1 MSTPP
6 SLTPSDR
13 GRFLTF
19 ALLFILS
26 GMSGL
31 MYQVVWARKLQLT
44 FGVSIFAIASVLAAY
59 FLGMALGAWLAGRA
73 SGSIKRPLLVYGLA
87 EIGIGLSA
95 LWVTPYVER
104 LDEAL
109 SVLGTLADDQFWL
122 MQGARFLL
130 TLGLLIVPTTLLGA
144 TVPLMNHGL
153 IRHARHLGGRVAT
166 LYATNTFGAVLGVLL
181 SGFFLIENIGLNHT
195 LQLAAALSIGVGLM
209 ALYLGRSDAEQ
220 PTVAVIQASAATS
233 AQTRELLLVM
243 GVSGALGL
251 SLEVLWTRILIQ
263 GISSTAYV
271 FAVVLALFL
280 IGITLGSALVR
291 FYSHRI
297 HNVRFALAWSQALAA
312 ILTLASVPMLVWI
325 MPRVLN
331 QLFAL
336 AGSDPGEHYF
346 IVWSLWSSSA
356 LLPPTIALGASFPLA
371 ARLIAQ
377 ETGTVGKG
385 IGQMYAV
392 NTYGGVLGSLL
403 TGFLLLPFLGI
414 YWTLTLLAVLYAA
427 LALLLVRREKR
438 EVVLRYT
445 LAPLMA
451 AFIVWAALPKDLI
464 YNRMNAN
471 VQGRILSQ
479 FEDYYGSVVL
489 NEEVGETRYKRLSVN
504 GVSYSGTAPSAMHYM
519 RLQGHLPVL
528 LTPAEHRKALVICLG
543 VGLTAGAVS
552 THPNTDLTVVELSR
566 GIVGLSPFF
575 SDVNEGVYL
584 RPDVRLVNDDGRNYL
599 LRHPEIRYDIVTL
612 EPPPPQ
618 HAGMAH
624 LYSADFYRLVK
635 SRLSSDGVA
644 VQWIPLHT
652 QSNESSRMLMASFVA
667 VFPNSSLWWTE
678 AGETLL
684 LGYASPTAKVK
695 LGQLGMRMAVHNV
708 ARSLGEIGIHS
719 PVQIASHFLLDGE
732 GLKRYVAGVSPMT
745 DDLPR
750 IEYQTPDINATNYK
764 VLLQEVIALR
774 PSPQSIVTH
783 LGLDVDELP
792 ALKQAQSELQFRWM
806 TQQLF

>member
-1 MSTPP
+1 
-6 SLTPSDR
+6 
-13 GRFLTF
+13 
-19 ALLFILS
+19 
-26 GMSGL
+26 
-31 MYQVVWARKLQLT
+31 MYQVVWARELQLT

-59 FLGMALGAWLAGRA
+59 FLGMALGALLAGRV
-73 SGSIKRPLLVYGLA
+73 SSNIKRPLFAYGLV

-95 LWVTPYVER
+95 LFVTPYVER

-109 SVLGTLADDQFWL
+109 GLLVTLADDQFWL
-122 MQGARFLL
+122 MQGSRFLL

-166 LYATNTFGAVLGVLL
+166 LYATNTLGAVLGVLL
-181 SGFFLIENIGLNHT
+181 SGFFLIEHIGLNHT
-195 LQLAAALSIGVGLM
+195 LQLAAALSIGVGLI
-209 ALYLGRSDAEQ
+209 ALYLGRATNAEQ
-220 PTVAVIQASAATS
+220 SVVEAIQVPTVTS

-251 SLEVLWTRILIQ
+251 SLEVLWTRVLIQ

-297 HNVRFALAWSQALAA
+297 HNVRFALALSQALAA
-312 ILTLASVPMLVWI
+312 IFTLAGVPMLVWI
-325 MPRVLN
+325 MPRVLG

-336 AGSDPGEHYF
+336 AGGDPGQHFF
-346 IVWSLWSSSA
+346 IAWALWSSGA
-356 LLPPTIALGASFPLA
+356 LLPATIALGASFPLA

-385 IGQMYAV
+385 IGQIYAI

-403 TGFLLLPFLGI
+403 TGFLLLPQLGI
-414 YWTLTLLAVLYAA
+414 YWTLTLLAVLYAV

-451 AFIVWAALPKDLI
+451 AFIVWAVLPKDLI
-464 YNRMNAN
+464 YNRINAN
-471 VQGRILSQ
+471 VKGNILSQ
-479 FEDYYGSVVL
+479 FEDYYGSVVV
-489 NEEVGETRYKRLSVN
+489 NEEVGATGYYKRLSVN
-504 GVSYSGTAPSAMHYM
+504 GVSYSGTAPYAMHYM

-543 VGLTAGAVS
+543 VGLTAGAIS
-552 THPNTDLTVVELSR
+552 THPDTELTVVELSK
-566 GIVGLSPFF
+566 GIVGLSPLF
-575 SDVNEGVYL
+575 SDVNEGVYR
-584 RPDVRLVNDDGRNYL
+584 RPDVRLVNDDGRNFL
-599 LRHPEIRYDIVTL
+599 LRHPETRYDVVTL
-612 EPPPPQ
+612 EPPPPP

-624 LYSADFYRLVK
+624 LYSSDFYRLVK
-635 SRLSSDGVA
+635 SRLSTDGVA

-652 QSNESSRMLMASFVA
+652 QSNESSRMLIASFVA
-667 VFPNSSLWWTE
+667 VFPNASLWWTE
-678 AGETLL
+678 SGETLL
-684 LGYASPTAKVK
+684 LGYASPTATVK
-695 LGQLGMRMAVHNV
+695 FGQLKARMSAQKV
-708 ARSLGEIGIHS
+708 ARSLGEIDIHS
-719 PVQIASHFLLDGE
+719 PAQIASHFLLDSE
-732 GLKRYVAGVSPMT
+732 GLKHYVAGVSPMT

-750 IEYQTPDINATNYK
+750 IEYQTPDINTNYK
-764 VLLQEVIALR
+764 ALLREVIALR
-774 PSPQSIVTH
+774 PSPQSIIIR
-783 LGLDVDELP
+783 LGLDSEVLP
-792 ALKQAQSELQFRWM
+792 ALEQEQSELQTHWLAE
-806 TQQLF
+806 QLF